1 MIDLI
6 KHFTQKNVF
15 FYILGDF
22 NFPNI
27 DWSIPSSTYECNKS
41 FIKFCSEIF
50 LTQIIDLP
58 THKDDGILDLVICNY
73 MGLDRVKSHSIDSPL
88 TNTYDHFLISFDIN
102 VNKSTKSAA
111 VTLYQAFPKRILS
124 ILTNIFKYRLVY

>member
-1 MIDLI
+1 MI
-6 KHFTQKNVF
+6 
-15 FYILGDF
+15 
-22 NFPNI
+22 
-27 DWSIPSSTYECNKS
+27 SIPSSTFNECNKS
-41 FIKFCSEIF
+41 FIKFCSENF